1 MTDLLKDASTTL
13 VFAIRDND
21 AGHNIPSMSMGQ
33 TADGKNIVAKAVF
46 ADKTSADLMA
56 EHMNSQLGA
65 HPNRFEVVIVELWR
79 PTDIELYVRQRLRDE
94 AKADATPKI
103 QLLN

>member
-1 MTDLLKDASTTL
+1 MSDFLKEAGTTL
-13 VFAIRDND
+13 VYAIRDND

-46 ADKTSADLMA
+46 ADKESADLMA
-56 EHMNSQLGA
+56 AHMNTQPGC
-65 HPNRFEVVIVELWR
+65 HENRFEVLIVELWR
-79 PTDIELYVRQRLRDE
+79 PTDIELYVRQRLRDKE
-94 AKADATPKI
+94 KEDNTPKI